1 MPGRCQARGAGDAG
15 VTVGR
20 YDLEDAAPAGGTM
33 DLDRRKQGFGLA
45 RLLAAGVLSAV
56 LAAAAVAQDYP
67 QRVVTIIVPYPAGGT
82 GDILPRAMADV
93 LAQQTGQN
101 FIVDNKP
108 GATQTIGARLAV
120 SAKPDG
126 YTIFF
131 GSVTSLAINPGVKK
145 ELPYDPVRDFEP
157 ISLTFVGG
165 AGERSERPARQLYS
179 ECARR
184 TLALNRARRRA
195 PQYLLARRDLPANS
209 VGELIELAKRMPGKL
224 NYASIGPASSVH
236 LAAELLKSMAGIDM
250 THVPYTGSGP
260 AVRDTIA
267 GHVDLTLTAGG
278 MTYANQLKVL
288 GVTSA
293 RRTSVAPQ
301 VPAIAET
308 LPGYEATVW
317 FGFLAPAGTPK
328 QIVGRLAAEM
338 KTAVASG
345 ALRERLKVAAADIEL
360 AASTPDEF
368 RTHIQKEIPHWR
380 NVIKA
385 ANIPL
390 E

>member
-1 MPGRCQARGAGDAG
+1 
-15 VTVGR
+15 
-20 YDLEDAAPAGGTM
+20 M

-56 LAAAAVAQDYP
+56 FSVVLAAAATAQDYP
-67 QRVVTIIVPYPAGGT
+67 QRLVTIIVPYPAGGV

-93 LAQQTGQN
+93 LAQQTGQS

-126 YTIFF
+126 YTLFF
-131 GSVTSLAINPGVKK
+131 GSVTSLAINPSVKK

-157 ISLTFVGG
+157 ISLTFI
-165 AGERSERPARQLYS
+165 S
-179 ECARR
+179 
-184 TLALNRARRRA
+184 
-195 PQYLLARRDLPANS
+195 PQYLLGRRDLPANS
-209 VGELIELAKRMPGKL
+209 VGELIDLAKRMPGKL

-236 LAAELLKSMAGIDM
+236 LAAELLKTMAGIDM

-267 GHVDLTLTAGG
+267 GHVDVTLTAGG
-278 MTYANQLKVL
+278 MAYANQLKVL

-293 RRTSVAPQ
+293 TRASAAPQ
-301 VPAIAET
+301 VPAIAEI

-328 QIVGRLAAEM
+328 EIVGRLAAEM

-360 AASTPDEF
+360 VASTPDEF
-368 RTHIQKEIPHWR
+368 RAHIQKEIPHWR